1 MTILITI
8 FAFIL
13 TIGLIV
19 LIHEGGHYLAAK
31 ALGIEVRRFSIGMG
45 PVLAKFNAWKTEFA
59 VSALPIGGYVAFVEG
74 EESDPPE
81 RKAVLFETGPRW
93 KRAVICVA
101 GPLMNFI
108 LAVMLYAGVGA
119 LGVEDVVPYV
129 TPVENSQAAN
139 AGVETFDRPVAVN
152 GRRVDGLTD
161 FNLALISELGER
173 DVEITFERG
182 EAAYTAAFDLSKL
195 SMREV
200 NASSGAAFLELG
212 LKLVGKG
219 ILVVQVDSESAGAKG
234 GLRAGDVIESVDGR
248 RAKLAEFQETIGAAA
263 GKAVELE
270 VRREGARIPLVVTP
284 EAVEAEE
291 GGGKIGRIGI
301 RMMPEMETA
310 VVRYGP
316 IDSLRLAFFKVASIT
331 NFQYEAVKGM
341 AKGEV
346 STENLSGPVGIAG
359 MAGDAFRSGLSAFME
374 YLALISVAVGFMNL
388 IPIPAL
394 DGGQLVIL
402 AVEGL
407 FGRALSK
414 RVKEGLMVAS
424 MAVLI
429 FLALYATMND
439 VGRMG

>member
-1 MTILITI
+1 M
-8 FAFIL
+8 
-13 TIGLIV
+13 
-19 LIHEGGHYLAAK
+19 
-31 ALGIEVRRFSIGMG
+31 
-45 PVLAKFNAWKTEFA
+45 
-59 VSALPIGGYVAFVEG
+59 
-74 EESDPPE
+74 
-81 RKAVLFETGPRW
+81 
-93 KRAVICVA
+93 
-101 GPLMNFI
+101 
-108 LAVMLYAGVGA
+108 
-119 LGVEDVVPYV
+119 
-129 TPVENSQAAN
+129 
-139 AGVETFDRPVAVN
+139 
-152 GRRVDGLTD
+152 
-161 FNLALISELGER
+161 
-173 DVEITFERG
+173 
-182 EAAYTAAFDLSKL
+182 
-195 SMREV
+195 
-200 NASSGAAFLELG
+200 
-212 LKLVGKG
+212 
-219 ILVVQVDSESAGAKG
+219 
-234 GLRAGDVIESVDGR
+234 
-248 RAKLAEFQETIGAAA
+248 
-263 GKAVELE
+263 
-270 VRREGARIPLVVTP
+270 TP
-284 EAVEAEE
+284 EAVEAEA

>member
-152 GRRVDGLTD
+152 GRRVGGLTD

-195 SMREV
+195 SGIRAEDMRLRLKY
-200 NASSGAAFLELG
+200 AGAAEEDVRLIHGVTELNATGMYSHEGRELLVCVIRKRQIGELQRILRRYPGTFASFSPVSEVYGKFL
-212 LKLVGKG
+212 K
-219 ILVVQVDSESAGAKG
+219 
-234 GLRAGDVIESVDGR
+234 
-248 RAKLAEFQETIGAAA
+248 
-263 GKAVELE
+263 
-270 VRREGARIPLVVTP
+270 
-284 EAVEAEE
+284 
-291 GGGKIGRIGI
+291 
-301 RMMPEMETA
+301 
-310 VVRYGP
+310 
-316 IDSLRLAFFKVASIT
+316 
-331 NFQYEAVKGM
+331 
-341 AKGEV
+341 
-346 STENLSGPVGIAG
+346 
-359 MAGDAFRSGLSAFME
+359 
-374 YLALISVAVGFMNL
+374 
-388 IPIPAL
+388 
-394 DGGQLVIL
+394 
-402 AVEGL
+402 
-407 FGRALSK
+407 
-414 RVKEGLMVAS
+414 
-424 MAVLI
+424 
-429 FLALYATMND
+429 
-439 VGRMG
+439 